1 MILLGKY
8 PRVEYEA
15 IKSILS
21 FVIVDIKGR
30 ESFVG
35 NKPFYNVIFRAMD
48 VPTMYEFE
56 DEPHDNIPGYKLSS
70 VTAFGNKFNWV
81 MKNKVFSYIANRNE
95 AV

>member
-21 FVIVDIKGR
+21 FVIIDIKGR

-35 NKPFYNVIFRAMD
+35 NKSFYNVIFRAMD

-70 VTAFGNKFNWV
+70 VTVFGNKFNWV

-95 AV
+95 I

>member
-21 FVIVDIKGR
+21 FVTIDIKGR

-35 NKPFYNVIFRAMD
+35 NKQFYDTIFKAID
-48 VPTMYEFE
+48 IPTLYEFE
-56 DEPHDNIPGYKLSS
+56 EESHGNVQGYKLISINALEDK
-70 VTAFGNKFNWV
+70 VGWI
-81 MKNKVFSYIANRNE
+81 MKSKVFSYIANRNE
-95 AV
+95 TN